1 MNAIELLDIIDSGET
16 SRAQFKR
23 TLDNQDKFAAE
34 MIAMSNS
41 KGGEI
46 LIGVD
51 DKNGEVV
58 GLEYNEL

>member
-41 KGGEI
+41 KGG
-46 LIGVD
+46 
-51 DKNGEVV
+51 
-58 GLEYNEL
+58 